1 MNDQRVNEL
10 EKIIT
15 TKYTNIAG
23 IVALKKDAVYY
34 EKYFNQCVA
43 TSRFHVYS
51 VAKSIIS
58 VLIGIAIDKGLI
70 KSINQ
75 KVLEFFPDYVVRK
88 REKTL
93 QKVTLKDMLTMTAP
107 YKYKFS
113 PYTYIRYFMS
123 DDKAKFSLDLL
134 GGKGKIGDF
143 KYTPLVGPDILSAIL
158 VKVTGKSVLD
168 FATENLF
175 TPLGI
180 NVEGNV
186 VLHNAKEQSAFNKAT
201 TISGW
206 VVDNVGT
213 NSGGWGLT
221 LSAFDMAKIGQLYLN
236 NGMWGD
242 KQIVSREWLNE
253 TTKVHSQWEK
263 NNLKYG
269 FLWWIIDGKEGIYSA
284 MGDGGNVIYVNTEKE
299 IVVSIASLYKPK
311 VEDRIEFIK
320 EYIEPLLIDVD

>member
-23 IVALKKDAVYY
+23 IVALKKGAVYY

-43 TSRFHVYS
+43 TSRLHVYS